1 MTVFA
6 VAVASAAPN
15 QSLARDFLTFF
26 KSAGESRN
34 RGARHG
40 AGLTRLL
47 GMSASRIRAEYLQ
60 CHLSIDRSR

>member
-26 KSAGESRN
+26 RSAT
-34 RGARHG
+34 ARAVTAAHG
-40 AGLTRLL
+40 MEPA
-47 GMSASRIRAEYLQ
+47 
-60 CHLSIDRSR
+60 